1 MVTTDAVTIGV
12 VEDSIEDFTTFTRVF
27 AGGEQFVRWP
37 DGESC
42 LNHLREHGDLHRFNV
57 LVVDLGLPG
66 IPGVEVIRA
75 IRAMPGGPHAA
86 IFVLSGSVD
95 AAATSAALAAG
106 ADDCFTKP
114 NTIAG
119 MRGIAAQIAD
129 VVE

>member
-1 MVTTDAVTIGV
+1 MATSTLTIGV
-12 VEDSIEDFTTFTRVF
+12 VEDSVEDFDTFTRVF

-42 LNHLREHGDLHRFNV
+42 LNHLREHGDLSRFSV

-95 AAATSAALAAG
+95 QASTAAALAAG
-106 ADDCFTKP
+106 ADDCFVKP
-114 NTIAG
+114 NTVAG

-129 VVE
+129 VCE